1 MINSN
6 VKVASFLKSKN
17 MKLLESHV
25 SKNFGDYYQVWG
37 SNILELVLKRD
48 RDQETIDVR
57 KRGDTQTLYDLD
69 LIQQYLK
76 RVGAVNETEDLD
88 GYNFLKENFDAIQRL
103 FTDDCYPDLKRE
115 IELEEQERYRKM
127 FPEIH

>member
-1 MINSN
+1 
-6 VKVASFLKSKN
+6 

-127 FPEIH
+127 FPEIQ